1 MPPER
6 ESPALAGLSRREREI
21 MEVIYAAGRATA
33 AQVHERI
40 PSPPSATAVRT
51 LLRILEEKGHLK
63 HVKDGTRHVYLPTTP
78 RAAAQ
83 KSALRDLLRTFFGGS
98 RKAAVAALLEMDGQD
113 LSPAEREEIARMI
126 REAEAR
132 GE

>member
-1 MPPER
+1 MAPDR
-6 ESPALAGLSRREREI
+6 ESPALAGLSRRERQI

-40 PSPPSATAVRT
+40 PDPPTATAVRT
-51 LLRILEEKGHLK
+51 LLRILEEKGHLR
-63 HVKDGTRHVYLPTTP
+63 HEKDGNRHVYLPTTP

-98 RKAAVAALLEMDGQD
+98 RKAAVAALLEMDGPD
-113 LSPAEREEIARMI
+113 LSPEERREITRMI
-126 REAEAR
+126 GAGSTRR
-132 GE
+132 